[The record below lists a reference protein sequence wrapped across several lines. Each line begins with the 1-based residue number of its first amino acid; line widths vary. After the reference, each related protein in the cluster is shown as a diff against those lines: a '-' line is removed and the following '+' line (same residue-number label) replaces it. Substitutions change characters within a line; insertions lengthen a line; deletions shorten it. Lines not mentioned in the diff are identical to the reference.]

1 MDNYKFI
8 FKDKTYELSKENCL
22 YLMNDEENEV
32 KGIDASKI
40 IELIS
45 QWPEV
50 SFDLAYYDES
60 CEKCLNGK
68 KEKLKA
74 FNFLEYHFS
83 IFTKENQYVISNISK
98 EYENTTF
105 TQLLKTGKI
114 DNSYIVMIMVCEH
127 CGAYAIEIEQCD
139 M

>member
-1 MDNYKFI
+1 MDNYEFI
-8 FKDKTYELSKENCL
+8 FQNKTYDLSKENCL

-32 KGIDASKI
+32 KGIDSSKV

-45 QWPEV
+45 QGSEV
-50 SFDLAYYDES
+50 SFDLAYYDEP

-74 FNFLEYHFS
+74 FNFLEYHFY

-105 TQLLKTGKI
+105 TQLLKSGNI
-114 DNSYIVMIMVCEH
+114 DNSYIAMITVCEH

>member
-32 KGIDASKI
+32 KGIDASEI
-40 IELIS
+40 IELIR

-50 SFDLAYYDES
+50 SFDLAYYDEA

-68 KEKLKA
+68 KEKLRA
-74 FNFLEYHFS
+74 FNFLEYHFY

-105 TQLLKTGKI
+105 TQLLKSEKI

-127 CGAYAIEIEQCD
+127 CGAYAVEIEQCD

>member
-1 MDNYKFI
+1 MDNYKFT

-32 KGIDASKI
+32 KGIDVFEI

-50 SFDLAYYDES
+50 SFDLAYYDEP

-105 TQLLKTGKI
+105 TQLLKSGKI
-114 DNSYIVMIMVCEH
+114 DNSFIVTVMVCEH

>member
-1 MDNYKFI
+1 MDNYKFT

-32 KGIDASKI
+32 KGIDASEI

-50 SFDLAYYDES
+50 SFDLAYYDEP

-83 IFTKENQYVISNISK
+83 IFTKKNQYVISNISK

-105 TQLLKTGKI
+105 TQLLKSGNI
-114 DNSYIVMIMVCEH
+114 DNSYVVMIMVCEQ